1 MKSIRLLRFSKM
13 AALFTGMAMIV
24 FTNCSKQNTQ
34 TETSSGYWS
43 VGDSSHKY
51 NINYTSRQDSL
62 GHSVLKGSEYLP
74 SSSHPM
80 VNMIYIWF
88 SKSFPVENGSYE
100 MVNLHY
106 PPFALSDNQIGIS
119 GIFTEAMPIPCSTY
133 DTAFFDATGVSSIL
147 TSPWTLSDKADL
159 TVVNGKISVVI
170 PRTIARYYNG
180 CVIDS
185 PNLHLVYQ
193 EK

>member
-1 MKSIRLLRFSKM
+1 MNTHFLRHRKM
-13 AALFTGMAMIV
+13 AGIYVGLIIIL
-24 FTNCSKQNTQ
+24 FTNCLKQNNNTA
-34 TETSSGYWS
+34 SGYWTI
-43 VGDSSHKY
+43 GDTSHKY

-62 GHSVLKGSEYLP
+62 GHSVLKGSENLP
-74 SSSHPM
+74 SSAHPRI
-80 VNMIYIWF
+80 NLIYLWF
-88 SKSFPVENGSYE
+88 SKSFPVKNGSYK

-119 GIFTEAMPIPCSTY
+119 GIFTDGMPIPCAIY
-133 DTAFFDATGVSSIL
+133 DSAFFDATGVSSIL
-147 TSPWTLSDKADL
+147 TWPWTLSGKAEL
-159 TVVNGKISVVI
+159 TVINGKIRVVT
-170 PRTIARYYNG
+170 PQTMARYYNG